1 MSSHRPVETQNQS
14 DSLVE
19 KLTGCAVCLTDL
31 AIELREA
38 LVHRNSEQ
46 IWKLLTLQ
54 EEQAVLLDQYT
65 RLWKELHPPRT
76 DQKSGKTPTE
86 QRIRSLL
93 IRLRALQQSNA
104 ILAHSFLS
112 GVRKSLAGLGKNQTG
127 TPSSYSAHGR
137 TEPRHR
143 SRLIHFQG

>member
-1 MSSHRPVETQNQS
+1 MSSSSPVEAQNQS

-31 AIELREA
+31 ALELREA
-38 LVHRNSEQ
+38 LVHRKPDQ
-46 IWKLLTLQ
+46 IWKLLSQQ
-54 EEQAVLLDQYT
+54 EEQAVLLDQYL
-65 RLWKELHPPRT
+65 RLWKDLNPSCT
-76 DQKSGKTPTE
+76 DKKSGKNPIE

-112 GVRKSLAGLGKNQTG
+112 GVRKSLAGLGKDQTS
-127 TPSSYSAHGR
+127 TSSSYSARGR
-137 TEPRHR
+137 TEPRQR